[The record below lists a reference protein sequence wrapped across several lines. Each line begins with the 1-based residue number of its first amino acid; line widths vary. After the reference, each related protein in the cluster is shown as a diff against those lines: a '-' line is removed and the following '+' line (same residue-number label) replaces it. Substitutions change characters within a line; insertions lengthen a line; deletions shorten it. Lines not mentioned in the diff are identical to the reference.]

1 MLGRLLL
8 TVAMTT
14 GYCQLASAA
23 QPSDPAPEIAAVAE
37 KADLPEM
44 ADGVPL
50 PTARPVHTVV
60 AVLGPDPAVVAGA
73 SARIV
78 AASLTPVRAAAAVD
92 SAAEGEVA
100 ALAVGVP
107 VPRPAPARAAADP
120 VVTAA
125 IPVEPAA
132 NPVETAAPP
141 AESAAPVATAA
152 PAAVEAAP
160 AAIAL
165 APAPATEALPGVAV
179 PADADA
185 SSGHEAAAAAQSEL
199 GKVAEAATP
208 GSGKPDL
215 DRLIAAYADE
225 HDVPEALV
233 RRVVKRES
241 NFNPAAYNSGN
252 WGLMQIRHGTAKAM
266 GYRGPAKGLLDA
278 ETNLA
283 YAVKYLAGAYK
294 VARGNADRAVR
305 LYASGYY
312 YEAKRMGLL
321 EETGLRGGAAAAPV
335 QTVSAIAG
343 GMY

>member
-8 TVAMTT
+8 SVAMTT

-23 QPSDPAPEIAAVAE
+23 QPSDPAPEISAVAA
-37 KADLPEM
+37 KADLPEIVG
-44 ADGVPL
+44 AGLGVPL

-78 AASLTPVRAAAAVD
+78 AASLTPVRAPVAADAAEVTAETAGPAIAEVAAAV
-92 SAAEGEVA
+92 
-100 ALAVGVP
+100 P
-107 VPRPAPARAAADP
+107 MPRPAPARPAADP

-125 IPVEPAA
+125 IP
-132 NPVETAAPP
+132 AAPP
-141 AESAAPVATAA
+141 PAVATAA
-152 PAAVEAAP
+152 PAVVEVAP

-179 PADADA
+179 PAAADA
-185 SSGHEAAAAAQSEL
+185 SAGHKAAAAAQSEL
-199 GKVAEAATP
+199 GKVAEGGKA

-225 HDVPEALV
+225 HGVPEALV

-278 ETNLA
+278 ETNLT

-321 EETGLRGGAAAAPV
+321 EETGLKGGARPAPV